1 MDQFSFNPTFHRA
14 HFNIIPTPFNFNQA
28 LSRARFVVIQIRSG
42 PVQFQP
48 YIPSGTFY
56 SHPDPI
62 QFQPST
68 QSGLFCCHPDTIWPS
83 SVSTIVSITTSDWQG
98 ADLISNLDIIYI
110 YILARSLLSR
120 LTCSCAQKCQAAS
133 YDLAAFRTVL
143 VSTATRIG
151 KYWLR
156 PRSVGILPQ
165 LGRLIC
171 KIWGAPAAGAYDL

>member
-1 MDQFSFNPTFHRA
+1 MAAIFRSEETSGP
-14 HFNIIPTPFNFNQA
+14 HFIPIPTARSFNQA

-83 SVSTIVSITTSDWQG
+83 SVSTIVSITTSDWHG
-98 ADLISNLDIIYI
+98 ADLISNLDIYI
-110 YILARSLLSR
+110 YILARFLLSR
-120 LTCSCAQKCQAAS
+120 LTCIALKSARLRVTTWLPLEPFWFRLRPVLGNTG
-133 YDLAAFRTVL
+133 YDLDPL
-143 VSTATRIG
+143 GYS
-151 KYWLR
+151 
-156 PRSVGILPQ
+156 RS
-165 LGRLIC
+165 
-171 KIWGAPAAGAYDL
+171 WGV